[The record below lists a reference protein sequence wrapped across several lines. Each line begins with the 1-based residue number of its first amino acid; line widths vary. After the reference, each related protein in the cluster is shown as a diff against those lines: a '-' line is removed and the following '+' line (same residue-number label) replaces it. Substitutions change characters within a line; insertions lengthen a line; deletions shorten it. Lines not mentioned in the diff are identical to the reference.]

1 LNELLV
7 NSTKVDS
14 LNGLVMF
21 LVPKNPRNAVTP
33 EIGVGWLPEGSGYAI
48 TYPNSS
54 SGPFQNCGLFVNPD
68 VGVPTA
74 KLPTCS
80 VPSIDGLGVGLN
92 ANALVVDIF
101 VFFKAIPTFLGVGF
115 YCLIY
120 YSYR

>member
-14 LNGLVMF
+14 LNGLGMF

-33 EIGVGWLPEGSGYAI
+33 EIGVGWSPEGTGYAI

-68 VGVPTA
+68 VGIPIA
-74 KLPTCS
+74 KSPTCS
-80 VPSIDGLGVGLN
+80 VPSINGLGVGLN
-92 ANALVVDIF
+92 ANDFVVDIF
-101 VFFKAIPTFLGVGF
+101 VSF
-115 YCLIY
+115 
-120 YSYR
+120 